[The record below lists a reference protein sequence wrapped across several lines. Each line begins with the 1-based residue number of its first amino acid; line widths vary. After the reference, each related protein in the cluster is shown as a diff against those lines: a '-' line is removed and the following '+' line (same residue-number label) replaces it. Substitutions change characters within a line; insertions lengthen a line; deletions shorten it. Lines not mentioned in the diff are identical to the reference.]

1 MKMKVIITE
10 LEIDD
15 AERRQQSLKLKLPA
29 GHFKAYLFD
38 CDGTIVDSMPL
49 HYVAWRNVL
58 AEWGCEFDEEIFY
71 AWGGMPVTEII
82 STLNQ
87 RQGLTMP
94 IEEVSRRKEEAYY
107 AALPQL
113 KAVPEVLE
121 HIEDQFGQIPFAV
134 VSGSTR
140 DSVVASLESLKIL
153 DRFDTLVCAGDYAKS
168 KPDPEPFLTAAR
180 RLGVA
185 PEACLVFED
194 TEMGVQ
200 AATAAGMAS
209 VKVPPPWER
218 VSIG

>member
-1 MKMKVIITE
+1 M
-10 LEIDD
+10 
-15 AERRQQSLKLKLPA
+15 KLPD
-29 GHFKAYLFD
+29 GTFKAYLFD
-38 CDGTIVDSMPL
+38 CDGTIADSMPL

-58 AEWGCEFDEEIFY
+58 AQWGCEFDEEIFY

-87 RQGLTMP
+87 RHGLAMP
-94 IEEVSRRKEEAYY
+94 VEEVSRRKEEAYY

-153 DRFDTLVCAGDYAKS
+153 DRFDTLVCAGDYEKS
-168 KPDPEPFLTAAR
+168 KPDPEPFLMAAQ

-185 PEACLVFED
+185 PESCLVFED

>member
-1 MKMKVIITE
+1 M
-10 LEIDD
+10 
-15 AERRQQSLKLKLPA
+15 KLKLPE
-29 GHFKAYLFD
+29 GNFKAYLFD
-38 CDGTIVDSMPL
+38 CDGTIADSMPL
-49 HYVAWRNVL
+49 HYVAWRNTL
-58 AEWGCEFDEEIFY
+58 GEWGCEFDEEIFY

-87 RQGLTMP
+87 RHGLTMP
-94 IEEVSRRKEEAYY
+94 VDEVSRRKEEAYY

-140 DSVVASLESLKIL
+140 DSVVASLASLKIL

-168 KPDPEPFLTAAR
+168 KPDPEPFLMAAQ

-185 PEACLVFED
+185 PESCLVFED
-194 TEMGVQ
+194 TEMGIQ

>member
-1 MKMKVIITE
+1 M
-10 LEIDD
+10 
-15 AERRQQSLKLKLPA
+15 KLKLPE
-29 GHFKAYLFD
+29 GNFKAYLFD
-38 CDGTIVDSMPL
+38 CDGTIADSMPL

-58 AEWGCEFDEEIFY
+58 GQWGCEFDEEIFY
-71 AWGGMPVTEII
+71 AWGGMPVAEII

-87 RQGLTMP
+87 RHGLAMP
-94 IEEVSRRKEEAYY
+94 VEEVSKRKEEAYY

-153 DRFDTLVCAGDYAKS
+153 DRFDTLVCAGDYTKS
-168 KPDPEPFLTAAR
+168 KPDPEPFLMAAR
-180 RLGVA
+180 KLGVA
-185 PEACLVFED
+185 PESCLVFED
-194 TEMGVQ
+194 TDMGVQ

-218 VSIG
+218 VSIA